1 MREQVV
7 CKTTDLEPG
16 EMLASYFGKQNV
28 LICRTSDGEFYAFR
42 NQCTHQGAPLDKG
55 MVCGATTEESTPGD
69 YHYCRKGEIIRC
81 PWHGRE
87 FDIKN
92 EGRML
97 ANPDKKLPGFK
108 LRIEDD
114 EVIVY
119 K

>member
-1 MREQVV
+1 MKEQVV

-16 EMLASYFGKQNV
+16 QMMASYFGEKNV
-28 LICRTSDGEFYAFR
+28 LICRTLDGEYYAFL
-42 NQCTHQGAPLDKG
+42 NQCTHQGARLEKG
-55 MVCGATTEESTPGD
+55 IICGATTEQSKPGD

-87 FDIKN
+87 FDITN

-97 ANPDKKLPGFK
+97 ANPKQKLANFQV
-108 LRIEDD
+108 RVENE